1 VQEQIRTNFP
11 AFCSCSCRPATAH
24 SSQNLAVLSQ
34 DGTILSQN
42 LRVFT
47 RQAASQCSP
56 DKEPGGN
63 RATDSWEVNM
73 STESILG
80 LESNSPDSAER
91 APSDSNVDARLN
103 TLRETVLQLLDEVES
118 LAISRPVDIKRGA
131 RFSDEVRQFE
141 VSLIRTALGRTSGS
155 QTRAARLLGLKP
167 TTLNAKI
174 KRYGITA

>member
-1 VQEQIRTNFP
+1 
-11 AFCSCSCRPATAH
+11 
-24 SSQNLAVLSQ
+24 
-34 DGTILSQN
+34 
-42 LRVFT
+42 
-47 RQAASQCSP
+47 
-56 DKEPGGN
+56 
-63 RATDSWEVNM
+63 M
-73 STESILG
+73 SESILG
-80 LESNSPDSAER
+80 LETNHTEQAEQ
-91 APSDSNVDARLN
+91 APAETPTVDVRLN

>member
-1 VQEQIRTNFP
+1 MMN
-11 AFCSCSCRPATAH
+11 
-24 SSQNLAVLSQ
+24 
-34 DGTILSQN
+34 
-42 LRVFT
+42 
-47 RQAASQCSP
+47 
-56 DKEPGGN
+56 
-63 RATDSWEVNM
+63 
-73 STESILG
+73 ESILQ
-80 LESNSPDSAER
+80 LEANVAESAEQTR
-91 APSDSNVDARLN
+91 TEPNVDVRLN

-174 KRYGITA
+174 KRYGILA

>member
-1 VQEQIRTNFP
+1 M
-11 AFCSCSCRPATAH
+11 
-24 SSQNLAVLSQ
+24 SS
-34 DGTILSQN
+34 
-42 LRVFT
+42 
-47 RQAASQCSP
+47 
-56 DKEPGGN
+56 
-63 RATDSWEVNM
+63 
-73 STESILG
+73 ESILG
-80 LESNSPDSAER
+80 LEVNAAETPEETSG
-91 APSDSNVDARLN
+91 ASNVDARLN

>member
-1 VQEQIRTNFP
+1 M
-11 AFCSCSCRPATAH
+11 
-24 SSQNLAVLSQ
+24 SS
-34 DGTILSQN
+34 
-42 LRVFT
+42 
-47 RQAASQCSP
+47 
-56 DKEPGGN
+56 
-63 RATDSWEVNM
+63 
-73 STESILG
+73 ESLLE
-80 LESNSPDSAER
+80 LESNSPEAAEQ
-91 APSDSNVDARLN
+91 APSDKSVDVRLN

>member
-1 VQEQIRTNFP
+1 MTNDWL
-11 AFCSCSCRPATAH
+11 RPLHIAY

-34 DGTILSQN
+34 DSTILPQD
-42 LRVFT
+42 LRRYT
-47 RQAASQCSP
+47 WQAASRSSP
-56 DKEPGGN
+56 DKDL
-63 RATDSWEVNM
+63 AVIVADASWEVIFM

-80 LESNSPDSAER
+80 LESNSPDTAES

>member
-1 VQEQIRTNFP
+1 M
-11 AFCSCSCRPATAH
+11 
-24 SSQNLAVLSQ
+24 SS
-34 DGTILSQN
+34 
-42 LRVFT
+42 
-47 RQAASQCSP
+47 
-56 DKEPGGN
+56 
-63 RATDSWEVNM
+63 
-73 STESILG
+73 ESILG
-80 LESNSPDSAER
+80 LESNHGESPEQASGE
-91 APSDSNVDARLN
+91 SNVDARLN

-118 LAISRPVDIKRGA
+118 LAISRPVDIKHGA

>member
-1 VQEQIRTNFP
+1 MSMESVLEQET
-11 AFCSCSCRPATAH
+11 
-24 SSQNLAVLSQ
+24 
-34 DGTILSQN
+34 
-42 LRVFT
+42 
-47 RQAASQCSP
+47 
-56 DKEPGGN
+56 
-63 RATDSWEVNM
+63 
-73 STESILG
+73 
-80 LESNSPDSAER
+80 NSPDSAEQ
-91 APSDSNVDARLN
+91 APSSSSVDVRLN

-118 LAISRPVDIKRGA
+118 LAISRPVDVKRGA

>member
-1 VQEQIRTNFP
+1 MNTELVLEQ
-11 AFCSCSCRPATAH
+11 
-24 SSQNLAVLSQ
+24 
-34 DGTILSQN
+34 
-42 LRVFT
+42 
-47 RQAASQCSP
+47 
-56 DKEPGGN
+56 
-63 RATDSWEVNM
+63 
-73 STESILG
+73 
-80 LESNSPDSAER
+80 ESNSPDSAEQ
-91 APSDSNVDARLN
+91 APSHSSVDVRLN
-103 TLRETVLQLLDEVES
+103 TLRDTELQLLDEVES

>member
-1 VQEQIRTNFP
+1 MIN
-11 AFCSCSCRPATAH
+11 
-24 SSQNLAVLSQ
+24 
-34 DGTILSQN
+34 
-42 LRVFT
+42 
-47 RQAASQCSP
+47 
-56 DKEPGGN
+56 
-63 RATDSWEVNM
+63 
-73 STESILG
+73 ESILQ
-80 LESNSPDSAER
+80 LESNIAEP
-91 APSDSNVDARLN
+91 AEQTPSQPNVDVRLN

-174 KRYGITA
+174 KRYGILA